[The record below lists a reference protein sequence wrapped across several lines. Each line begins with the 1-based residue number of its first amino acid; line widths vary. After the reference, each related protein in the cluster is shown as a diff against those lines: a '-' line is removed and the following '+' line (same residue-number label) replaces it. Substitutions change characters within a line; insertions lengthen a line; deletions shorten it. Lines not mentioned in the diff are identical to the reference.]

1 MNKIMQK
8 MKNNPFFSGLRTVT
22 DWLKKYGKGGGVGQT
37 LAALGLIFV
46 FQCIVLGIN
55 AGSFGAFL
63 PKLGMTWLNILRNNS
78 YVGLIALGSCF
89 VIISGGIDLSVGSIL
104 CAVGAFT
111 MYLLDGSS
119 GLLAAIRI
127 TGAPAY
133 LIAIL
138 AALLLGLVLG
148 EINGCLI
155 AYGKIPPFIVTLG
168 TMLIYR
174 SATQQLTKT
183 FSPVVPAGFKQLA
196 SFKIGGQII
205 LPILYWAL
213 VAAILI
219 VVFRKTAFG
228 KHTVAVGSNEK
239 AALYAGIPVK
249 RVKRRIY
256 ALCGV
261 CCSVAALIYVAR
273 IGSMDFANAGS
284 GYEMDA
290 IAGVVVGGTAM
301 SGGKGSVLG
310 CVIGVLIMSVMNN
323 ILNSIGIPTFLC
335 NAVKG
340 LIIILTVLLQNR
352 KND

>member
-1 MNKIMQK
+1 MDNSI
-8 MKNNPFFSGLRTVT
+8 KNNRFLSF
-22 DWLKKYGKGGGVGQT
+22 LKKVRDRIAAFGRMGGVLPT
-37 LAALGLIFV
+37 LTALGIIFV
-46 FQCIVLGIN
+46 IQCIVLGVN

-63 PKLGMTWLNILRNNS
+63 PKLGTTWLNILRNNS
-78 YVGLIALGSCF
+78 YVGIIALGSCF
-89 VIISGGIDLSVGSIL
+89 VIVSGGIDLSVGSIL

-111 MYLLDGSS
+111 MYLLDESS
-119 GLLAAIRI
+119 GLLAAMGI

-133 LIAIL
+133 LIAII
-138 AALLLGLVLG
+138 AALLLGLLLG
-148 EINGCLI
+148 EINGCLV

-174 SATQQLTKT
+174 SVTQQLTKT

-205 LPILYWAL
+205 LPILYWAIA
-213 VAAILI
+213 AAILI
-219 VVFRKTAFG
+219 LIFRKTAFG
-228 KHTVAVGSNEK
+228 KYTVAIGSNEK
-239 AALYAGIPVK
+239 AARYGGISVTAVK
-249 RVKRRIY
+249 RKIY
-256 ALCGV
+256 ALCGA
-261 CCSVAALIYVAR
+261 CCGLAAIIYVAR